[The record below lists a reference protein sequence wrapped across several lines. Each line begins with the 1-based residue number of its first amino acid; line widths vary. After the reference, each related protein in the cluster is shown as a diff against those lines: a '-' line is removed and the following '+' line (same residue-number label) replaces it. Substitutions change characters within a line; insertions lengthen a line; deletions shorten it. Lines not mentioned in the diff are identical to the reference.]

1 MNLMSNKHIIRP
13 LMVFKS
19 EKSFWPQ
26 CGDLGYY
33 GLYLAKNDQKCF
45 RRSIGLLLYS
55 NECIVLQKYN

>member
-19 EKSFWPQ
+19 ETSFWPQ

-33 GLYLAKNDQKCF
+33 GLYLAKNVSGD
-45 RRSIGLLLYS
+45 L
-55 NECIVLQKYN
+55 